1 VGDVPDNAR
10 MVLTKY
16 FKVDI
21 TIFSGGFF
29 FAAHAMHTIMNV
41 DEPLIGETL
50 VIWQIKI
57 IMPDGRYMGF

>member
-1 VGDVPDNAR
+1 
-10 MVLTKY
+10 
-16 FKVDI
+16 
-21 TIFSGGFF
+21 
-29 FAAHAMHTIMNV
+29 MHTIMNV

>member
-1 VGDVPDNAR
+1 